1 MKLGV
6 IMDPI
11 GGINVKKDSTLAMLL
26 AAQKRGWDIRYME
39 LPDIYVE
46 EGTAMCSHRSLE
58 VEDDP
63 DNWFSLGAGETTPIA
78 DLDVVLMR
86 KDPPFD
92 MEYIYATYILE
103 LATKQGALVVNNP
116 PSLRD
121 ANEKM
126 FITYFP
132 QCIVPTLVSRDQ
144 DLLRQFVSKHGDS
157 VLKPLDGMG
166 GSSIFQVKPDDLNM
180 NVIIESLSDYGKSF
194 VMAQRFIPDIDK
206 GDKRILLIDGKPVDY
221 ALARVPPAGE
231 FRGNLAAGGQGVGVE
246 LSERDRWICEQVAPV
261 LKEKGLIFVGLDVI
275 GDYLTE
281 INVTSP
287 TCIRELDQIYG
298 IDIAA
303 LLMDSIESKLNA
315 LENG

>member
-6 IMDPI
+6 IMDPVE
-11 GGINVKKDSTLAMLL
+11 GINVKKDSTLAMLL
-26 AAQKRGWDIRYME
+26 AAQKRGWDIQYME
-39 LPDIYVE
+39 LEDIYVE
-46 EGTAMCSHRSLE
+46 DGNAMCRRRSLE
-58 VEDDP
+58 VRDDP
-63 DNWFSLGAGETTPIA
+63 HDWFSRGDSTSSTLGE
-78 DLDVVLMR
+78 LDVVLMR

-103 LATKQGALVVNNP
+103 LAAQQGALVVNNP
-116 PSLRD
+116 ASLRD

-126 FITYFP
+126 FITRFP
-132 QCIVPTLVSRDQ
+132 QCIVPTLVSRDPA
-144 DLLRQFVSKHGDS
+144 LLREFVGNHGDS
-157 VLKPLDGMG
+157 VFKPLDGMG
-166 GSSIFQVKPDDLNM
+166 GSSIFQVRPGDLNM
-180 NVIIESLSDYGKSF
+180 NVIIESLSDYGKNF

-206 GDKRILLIDGKPVDY
+206 GDKRILLIDGQPVDY

-261 LKEKGLIFVGLDVI
+261 LKDKGLIFVGLDVI

-287 TCIRELDQIYG
+287 TCIRELDQIYD
-298 IDIAA
+298 IDIASM
-303 LLMDSIESKLNA
+303 LMDCIEAKLNA
-315 LENG
+315 